1 MLIICCRF
9 FYFIHILLY
18 IIYVSY
24 QYVSLIWYM
33 VFTVHDFLHQ
43 ARRPA
48 KDHCWRGASEGQK
61 LGEESILMLV
71 FLQLCFY
78 VILSGPRAEPKLRCF
93 EVPRCPALLQQG
105 RAHSELGIV
114 SSRHVPHCQL
124 FSVAGDA
131 DGGFVDKAGRRFF
144 MFCTALLLQIQAGFA
159 MDYLTTGGALF
170 FSSLKRSASNSSK
183 NTSRV
188 LCCQCKSRA
197 YPVRCWYLDS

>member
-1 MLIICCRF
+1 
-9 FYFIHILLY
+9 
-18 IIYVSY
+18 
-24 QYVSLIWYM
+24 M

-78 VILSGPRAEPKLRCF
+78 VILGGPRAEPKLLGF

-144 MFCTALLLQIQAGFA
+144 HVLRCSLTA
-159 MDYLTTGGALF
+159 
-170 FSSLKRSASNSSK
+170 NSSRLCHELL
-183 NTSRV
+183 NYWRCFV
-188 LCCQCKSRA
+188 LFITKTIRFQFFQK
-197 YPVRCWYLDS
+197 YQ